1 MLPPSSNPRRSL
13 GNAVES
19 SFLDWISDSINGGS
33 LRCVDLNSGTNGWVS
48 PPGSNR
54 QKCPAEDYLLLLLK
68 STTKLD
74 HVLSRAHNNVMHAL
88 RRSQS
93 QTLGRSLK
101 SFVFTISDR
110 KDHHSAVF
118 YFAIDAPDPLRTS
131 SLLNRFVH
139 GNDVFRNQRFKLV
152 NWIEKGPWI
161 VKKAMGSHS
170 ACLLGKV
177 LNCIYYKGSNY
188 LKIDVDIEI
197 LHLVLGYVTTVMI
210 DMGFVVEAQ
219 AEEELLE
226 WLIDAIRVCHMEMAL
241 ATVIESPHVPRGIGL
256 AKVNHHKS
264 TDELALND

>member
-1 MLPPSSNPRRSL
+1 M
-13 GNAVES
+13 
-19 SFLDWISDSINGGS
+19 
-33 LRCVDLNSGTNGWVS
+33 
-48 PPGSNR
+48 
-54 QKCPAEDYLLLLLK
+54 
-68 STTKLD
+68 
-74 HVLSRAHNNVMHAL
+74 
-88 RRSQS
+88 
-93 QTLGRSLK
+93 
-101 SFVFTISDR
+101 
-110 KDHHSAVF
+110 F
-118 YFAIDAPDPLRTS
+118 YFATDAPDSLRTG
-131 SLLNRFVH
+131 SLLNWFVH

-188 LKIDVDIEI
+188 LEIDVDIKSSAIANAI
-197 LHLVLGYVTTVMI
+197 LHLVLGYVTAVTI

-226 WLIDAIRVCHMEMAL
+226 WLIDAIRVCHMEMAS

-264 TDELALND
+264 TDEIALND

>member
-1 MLPPSSNPRRSL
+1 M
-13 GNAVES
+13 
-19 SFLDWISDSINGGS
+19 
-33 LRCVDLNSGTNGWVS
+33 
-48 PPGSNR
+48 
-54 QKCPAEDYLLLLLK
+54 
-68 STTKLD
+68 
-74 HVLSRAHNNVMHAL
+74 
-88 RRSQS
+88 
-93 QTLGRSLK
+93 
-101 SFVFTISDR
+101 
-110 KDHHSAVF
+110 F

-264 TDELALND
+264 TDEIALND